1 MFKVQISIVDAKQ
14 RPNFVWGVTSE
25 ELPTR
30 EKLCAAIIAQIE
42 TAQIAGAHAANGTKI
57 GKIRPTNSVEFKVQK
72 FDEIWEDVNIQE
84 QFAQLGRMR
93 LMSRTKSGW
102 EFNDFTESIDFV
114 LRTMQM

>member
-1 MFKVQISIVDAKQ
+1 MFKVQITIVDAKQ
-14 RPNFVWGVTSE
+14 RPNFVWGVTSD

-30 EKLCAAIIAQIE
+30 EKLCASIKTQIEIAQI
-42 TAQIAGAHAANGTKI
+42 AAAHAAQGTKI
-57 GKIRPTNSVEFKVQK
+57 GKIRPTNAVEFKVQK

-93 LMSRTKSGW
+93 LMTRTKSGW
-102 EFNDFTESIDFV
+102 EFNDFTEAIDFV